1 MTPSYYQRLLSIKL
15 RTETKLYEQ
24 QLLFD
29 LLRNHHCLIGAF
41 SNCVKLSVMSFHGAF
56 EAVKI

>member
-15 RTETKLYEQ
+15 RTETKLYEP
-24 QLLFD
+24 LLFD
-29 LLRNHHCLIGAF
+29 LLRHHHCLIGAF